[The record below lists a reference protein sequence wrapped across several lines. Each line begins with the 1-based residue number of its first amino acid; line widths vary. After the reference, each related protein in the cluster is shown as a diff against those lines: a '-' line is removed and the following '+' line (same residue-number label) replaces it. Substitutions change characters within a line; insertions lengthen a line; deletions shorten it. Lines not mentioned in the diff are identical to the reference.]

1 MLAHVAEHGFLISQ
15 EVRSMVH
22 RAEVAE
28 GLQGA
33 GMTGAGGAIDKKSV
47 NRLMN
52 LCDVTKQARNV
63 QMTLSTFTG
72 ESRQVGELAV
82 LGVWDRSCAAA
93 ACWRYEQQ
101 VLSPLPAPLL
111 WHV

>member
-1 MLAHVAEHGFLISQ
+1 
-15 EVRSMVH
+15 MVH

-33 GMTGAGGAIDKKSV
+33 GMTGAGGGIDKKSV

-52 LCDVTKQARNV
+52 LCDATKQARNV

-72 ESRQVGELAV
+72 EPRQVGEGEVLVLVLLLVLVLACSSCLLV
-82 LGVWDRSCAAA
+82 L
-93 ACWRYEQQ
+93 
-101 VLSPLPAPLL
+101 
-111 WHV
+111 